1 MDAALDLA
9 LLRYRIARHTCEK
22 MMVWIRVLI
31 FMMELKVGDEEEEEE
46 EGGGKVEKT

>member
-1 MDAALDLA
+1 
-9 LLRYRIARHTCEK
+9 